1 MALNLI
7 IVAVIAPTLKRHISR
22 PNALFVWASTDEYIE
37 ERKGITSTTK
47 LKDNGQ
53 DQTQDKSQQ
62 IQNGTNNRP
71 TDDSKTRIT
80 VVLVVNK
87 I

>member
-1 MALNLI
+1 MHCLYGHQQMNI
-7 IVAVIAPTLKRHISR
+7 LK
-22 PNALFVWASTDEYIE
+22 NG
-37 ERKGITSTTK
+37 KGITSTTK

-71 TDDSKTRIT
+71 TDDSKTRIK
-80 VVLVVNK
+80 VVLVRVNK

>member
-1 MALNLI
+1 MNI
-7 IVAVIAPTLKRHISR
+7 LK
-22 PNALFVWASTDEYIE
+22 NG
-37 ERKGITSTTK
+37 KGITSTTK

-53 DQTQDKSQQ
+53 DQTQDKPQQ

-80 VVLVVNK
+80 VVLVRVNK